1 MARLKRL
8 SKVIVKADLRQEGIT
23 SINPLFKVTTDL
35 TLVEYVAKITLAKDK
50 QSELNVALGNVD
62 TLANEMDELVIDL
75 REYNT
80 RFLGAVGSLY
90 GKNSSEYEKAGG
102 KRKADYKHRKKATA
116 TAPVAQSGTAPA

>member
-62 TLANEMDELVIDL
+62 TLANE
-75 REYNT
+75 N
-80 RFLGAVGSLY
+80 
-90 GKNSSEYEKAGG
+90 
-102 KRKADYKHRKKATA
+102 
-116 TAPVAQSGTAPA
+116 P